1 MNQTITKQ
9 RSTRRAQRVRAKI
22 SGTAKRPRLAVRISN
37 RHIWAQLIDDVAG
50 KTLAAASSLGAKDGS
65 LSDKAALVG
74 ESVAEAAKKSKIS
87 RVVLDRGSHLYHRRL
102 QAFAEAA
109 RKKGLEF

>member
-1 MNQTITKQ
+1 MNQTITQQ
-9 RSTRRAQRVRAKI
+9 RSIRRAQRVRAKI
-22 SGTAKRPRLAVRISN
+22 TGTAERPRLAVRISN

-50 KTLAAASSLGAKDGS
+50 KTLVAASSLSSKEGS
-65 LSDKAALVG
+65 LSERAAQVG
-74 ESVAEAAKKSKIS
+74 ESVAEAAKKSKVS
-87 RVVLDRGSHLYHRRL
+87 KVVLDRGSHLYHRRL